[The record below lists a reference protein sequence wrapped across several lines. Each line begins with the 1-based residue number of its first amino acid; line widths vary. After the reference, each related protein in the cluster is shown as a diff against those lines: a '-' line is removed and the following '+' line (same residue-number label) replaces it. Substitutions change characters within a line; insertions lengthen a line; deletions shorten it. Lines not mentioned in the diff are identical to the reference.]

1 MLHQPTNITPSSL
14 ANIGNTTVSEEDA
27 LAVTWQLNGDTP
39 LVAYQIDFY
48 QNNSASQPLFSTGK
62 ITVNPS
68 IVPKDKYGDPVF
80 FTAAPGYSW
89 SHIQVRNGNT
99 YKYKITQYWG
109 TGTND
114 YTEQYSDTV
123 FGVVAKPDL
132 SIVLNYP
139 PEAGNV
145 FPSPHIS
152 ASANVQLG
160 SGDAV
165 RAVRWVVSHGA
176 TIDDTGYI
184 ETPVL
189 GYEYD
194 GITPDAF
201 SSYTIACYIQT
212 QLGMTA
218 RTEKAFDC
226 FYETTAS
233 PDFTAK
239 CNCDGSIT
247 LKYALDGIKSVPGR
261 AIPTSG
267 ATFNNGNLVL
277 AEGAKAQWS
286 TSNGSAFD
294 VSAPYYIGYKG
305 LWNGSTAVEIFR
317 LSSLAGN
324 SFSVTAGNGRITL
337 YLNGAQLV
345 YLIPGSLKAGEA
357 FCAQISPTKFS
368 FVGQD
373 DATMSIALPEF
384 DTVTVGAADNTSA
397 LTATYMYI
405 TKTIPTSAAMDSE
418 ITPVFDKNT
427 VMLAQFGNG
436 TLEAGNADDYKI
448 RYYRDNTALA
458 TVNAA
463 NPALTDYGAIP
474 GEKYYYMAF
483 KLASGEYS
491 GGGITPANG
500 AIGVNSEAYQLIEA
514 AESEAEYD
522 RYNVLSVWSFRSNA
536 EDMSIGNGNEPTL
549 LANFTK
555 YPLRQGSSQ
564 SPKSGTL
571 SALLSNPTGGVY
583 KDTYAQLQAL
593 YALSQTDNALFL
605 KHPKGFV
612 YRVHISS
619 PITGTVSL
627 ASTPMP
633 TAVSVPWVEIGDTD
647 GVSLVK
653 EG

>member
-14 ANIGNTTVSEEDA
+14 ANIGNTAVSAYDA
-27 LAVTWQLNGDTP
+27 LTVTWQLNGDTP
-39 LVAYQIDFY
+39 LVAYKIDFY
-48 QNNSASQPLFSTGK
+48 LNNSTSQSLFSTGK
-62 ITVNPS
+62 VTVSPS
-68 IVPKDKYGDPVF
+68 VAPKDKYGDPVF
-80 FTAAPGYSW
+80 FAVTPGYPW
-89 SHIQVRNGNT
+89 SHIGVSNGNT

-109 TGTND
+109 SGTND

-123 FGVVAKPDL
+123 FSAVAEPDL

-152 ASANVQLG
+152 MTANVQLG

-176 TIDDTGYI
+176 IIDDTGYI

-189 GYEYD
+189 DYEYD
-194 GITPDAF
+194 GITPDSH
-201 SSYTIACYIQT
+201 SSYTVACYIQT

-218 RTEKAFDC
+218 QAERTFDC

-239 CNCDGSIT
+239 CNCDGSVT
-247 LKYALDGIKSVPGR
+247 LNCPIDGIKSIPGT
-261 AIPTSG
+261 ATPASG
-267 ATFNNGNLVL
+267 ATFSGGNLVL
-277 AEGAKAQWS
+277 AAGARAQW
-286 TSNGSAFD
+286 TTYGI
-294 VSAPYYIGYKG
+294 SAPYYIGYKG
-305 LWNGSTAVEIFR
+305 IWGSTAVEIFR
-317 LSSLAGN
+317 LSNLAGN
-324 SFSVTAGNGRITL
+324 TLSVTAGGGQVTL
-337 YLNGAQLV
+337 YLNGAQLD
-345 YLIPGSLKAGEA
+345 YLIPGPLKVGEA
-357 FCAQISPTKFS
+357 FCVQISPTKFS

-373 DATMSIALPEF
+373 DTTRSISLPDIDF
-384 DTVTVGAADNTSA
+384 VTVGAASNTSA
-397 LTATYMYI
+397 LTAIYMYI
-405 TKTIPTSAAMDSE
+405 TKTIPTNAAMDNE
-418 ITPVFDKNT
+418 ITPVFDSNT
-427 VMLAQFGNG
+427 VMLTQFDNG
-436 TLEAGNADDYKI
+436 TLEAGNADKYKV
-448 RYYRDNTALA
+448 RFYRDDKALA
-458 TVNAA
+458 TVSAS
-463 NPALTDYGAIP
+463 NPTLTDYGAIP

-483 KLASGEYS
+483 KIVTGEFSGNGIVPASG
-491 GGGITPANG
+491 AV
-500 AIGVNSEAYQLIEA
+500 GVNPEAYQLIEA
-514 AESEAEYD
+514 AEDETEYD
-522 RYNVLSVWSFRSNA
+522 RYNVVSVWSFRSNA

-564 SPKSGTL
+564 APRSGTL
-571 SALLSNPTGGVY
+571 SALLSNPAGGVY

-605 KHPKGFV
+605 KHPKGFM

-619 PITGTVSL
+619 PITGTVNL
-627 ASTPMP
+627 ASNTMP
-633 TAVSVPWVEIGDTD
+633 TTVSVPWIEIGDTE

>member
-14 ANIGNTTVSEEDA
+14 ANIGNTAVSAYDA
-27 LAVTWQLNGDTP
+27 LTVTWQLNGDTP
-39 LVAYQIDFY
+39 LVAYKIDFY
-48 QNNSASQPLFSTGK
+48 LNNSTSQSLFSTGK
-62 ITVNPS
+62 VTVSPS
-68 IVPKDKYGDPVF
+68 VAPKDKYGDPVF
-80 FTAAPGYSW
+80 FAVTPGYPW
-89 SHIQVRNGNT
+89 SHIGVSNGNT

-109 TGTND
+109 SGTND

-123 FGVVAKPDL
+123 FSAVAEPDL

-152 ASANVQLG
+152 MTANVQLG

-176 TIDDTGYI
+176 IIDDTGYI

-189 GYEYD
+189 DYEYD
-194 GITPDAF
+194 GITPDSH
-201 SSYTIACYIQT
+201 SSYTVACYIQT

-218 RTEKAFDC
+218 QAERSFDC

-239 CNCDGSIT
+239 CNCDGSV
-247 LKYALDGIKSVPGR
+247 ALNCPIDGIKSIPGT
-261 AIPTSG
+261 ATPASG
-267 ATFNNGNLVL
+267 ATFSGGNLVL
-277 AEGAKAQWS
+277 AAGAKVRW
-286 TSNGSAFD
+286 TTYGI
-294 VSAPYYIGYKG
+294 SAPYYIGYKG
-305 LWNGSTAVEIFR
+305 IWGSTAVEIFR
-317 LSSLAGN
+317 LSNLAGN
-324 SFSVTAGNGRITL
+324 TLSVTAGGGRVTL
-337 YLNGAQLV
+337 YLNGSQLT

-357 FCAQISPTKFS
+357 FCVQISPTKFS

-373 DATMSIALPEF
+373 DTTRSISLPNF
-384 DTVTVGAADNTSA
+384 DFVTVGAASNTSA
-397 LTATYMYI
+397 LTAIYMYI
-405 TKTIPTSAAMDSE
+405 TKTIPTDAAMNNE
-418 ITPVFDKNT
+418 ITPVFDSNT
-427 VMLAQFGNG
+427 VMLTQFDNG
-436 TLEAGNADDYKI
+436 TLEAGNADKYKV
-448 RYYRDNTALA
+448 RFYRDDKALA
-458 TVNAA
+458 TVSAS
-463 NPALTDYGAIP
+463 NPTLTDYGAIP

-483 KLASGEYS
+483 KIVTGEFSGNGIVPASG
-491 GGGITPANG
+491 AV
-500 AIGVNSEAYQLIEA
+500 GVNPEAYQLIEA
-514 AESEAEYD
+514 AEDETEYD
-522 RYNVLSVWSFRSNA
+522 RYNVVSVWSFRSNA

-564 SPKSGTL
+564 APRSGTL
-571 SALLSNPTGGVY
+571 SALLSNPIGGVY

-619 PITGTVSL
+619 PITGTVNL
-627 ASTPMP
+627 ASNTMP
-633 TAVSVPWVEIGDTD
+633 TTVSVPWIEIGDTE
-647 GVSLVK
+647 GISLVK

>member
-14 ANIGNTTVSEEDA
+14 ANIGNTAVSAYDA
-27 LAVTWQLNGDTP
+27 LTVTWQLNGDTP
-39 LVAYQIDFY
+39 LVAYKIDFY
-48 QNNSASQPLFSTGK
+48 LNNSTSQSLFSTGK
-62 ITVNPS
+62 VTVSPS
-68 IVPKDKYGDPVF
+68 VAPKDKYGDPVF
-80 FTAAPGYSW
+80 FAVTPGYPW
-89 SHIQVRNGNT
+89 SHIGVSNGNT

-109 TGTND
+109 SGTND

-123 FGVVAKPDL
+123 FSAVAEPDL

-152 ASANVQLG
+152 MTANVQLG

-176 TIDDTGYI
+176 IIDDTGYI

-189 GYEYD
+189 DYEYD
-194 GITPDAF
+194 GITPDSH
-201 SSYTIACYIQT
+201 SSYTVACYIQT

-218 RTEKAFDC
+218 QAERTFDC

-239 CNCDGSIT
+239 CNCDGSVT
-247 LKYALDGIKSVPGR
+247 LNCPIDGIKSIPGT
-261 AIPTSG
+261 ATPASG
-267 ATFNNGNLVL
+267 ATFSGGNLVL
-277 AEGAKAQWS
+277 AAGARAQW
-286 TSNGSAFD
+286 TTYGI
-294 VSAPYYIGYKG
+294 SAPYYIGYKG
-305 LWNGSTAVEIFR
+305 IWGSTAVEIFR
-317 LSSLAGN
+317 LSNLAGN
-324 SFSVTAGNGRITL
+324 TLSVTAGGGQVTL
-337 YLNGAQLV
+337 YLNGSQLT
-345 YLIPGSLKAGEA
+345 YLITGPLKVGEA
-357 FCAQISPTKFS
+357 FCVQISPTKFS

-373 DATMSIALPEF
+373 DTTRSISLPDF
-384 DTVTVGAADNTSA
+384 DFVTVGAASNTSA
-397 LTATYMYI
+397 LTAIYMYI
-405 TKTIPTSAAMDSE
+405 TKTIPTNAAMDNE
-418 ITPVFDKNT
+418 ITPVFDSNT
-427 VMLAQFGNG
+427 VMLTQFDNG
-436 TLEAGNADDYKI
+436 TLEAGNADKYKV
-448 RYYRDNTALA
+448 RFYRDDKALA
-458 TVNAA
+458 TVSAS
-463 NPALTDYGAIP
+463 NPTLTDYGAIP

-483 KLASGEYS
+483 KIVTGEFSGNGIVPASG
-491 GGGITPANG
+491 AV
-500 AIGVNSEAYQLIEA
+500 GVNPEAYQLIEA
-514 AESEAEYD
+514 AEDETEYD
-522 RYNVLSVWSFRSNA
+522 RYNVVSVWSFRSNA

-564 SPKSGTL
+564 APRSGTL
-571 SALLSNPTGGVY
+571 SALLSNPAGGVY

-605 KHPKGFV
+605 KHPKGFM

-619 PITGTVSL
+619 PITGTVNL
-627 ASTPMP
+627 ASNTMP
-633 TAVSVPWVEIGDTD
+633 TTVSVPWIEIGDTE

>member
-14 ANIGNTTVSEEDA
+14 ANIGNTAVSAYDA
-27 LAVTWQLNGDTP
+27 LTVTWQLNGDTP
-39 LVAYQIDFY
+39 LVAYKIDFY
-48 QNNSASQPLFSTGK
+48 LNNSTSQSLFSTGK
-62 ITVNPS
+62 VTVSPS
-68 IVPKDKYGDPVF
+68 VAPKDKYGDPVF
-80 FTAAPGYSW
+80 FAVTPGYPW
-89 SHIQVRNGNT
+89 SHIGVSNGNT

-109 TGTND
+109 SGTND

-123 FGVVAKPDL
+123 FSAVAEPDL

-152 ASANVQLG
+152 MTANVQLG

-176 TIDDTGYI
+176 IIDDTGYI

-189 GYEYD
+189 DYEYD
-194 GITPDAF
+194 GITPDSH
-201 SSYTIACYIQT
+201 SSYTVACYIQT

-218 RTEKAFDC
+218 QAERTFDC

-239 CNCDGSIT
+239 CNCDGSVT
-247 LKYALDGIKSVPGR
+247 LNCPIDGIKSIPGT
-261 AIPTSG
+261 ATPASG
-267 ATFNNGNLVL
+267 ATFSGGNLVL
-277 AEGAKAQWS
+277 AAGAKVRW
-286 TSNGSAFD
+286 TTYGI
-294 VSAPYYIGYKG
+294 SAPYYIGYKG
-305 LWNGSTAVEIFR
+305 IWGSTAVEIFR
-317 LSSLAGN
+317 LSNLAGN
-324 SFSVTAGNGRITL
+324 TLSVTAGGGRVTL

-345 YLIPGSLKAGEA
+345 YLIPGPLKVGEA
-357 FCAQISPTKFS
+357 FCVQISPTKFS

-373 DATMSIALPEF
+373 DTTRSISLPDF
-384 DTVTVGAADNTSA
+384 DFVTVGAASNTSA
-397 LTATYMYI
+397 LTAIYMYI
-405 TKTIPTSAAMDSE
+405 TKTIPTNAAMDNE
-418 ITPVFDKNT
+418 ITPVFDSNT
-427 VMLAQFGNG
+427 VMLTQFDNG
-436 TLEAGNADDYKI
+436 TLEAGNADKYKV
-448 RYYRDNTALA
+448 RFYRDDKALA
-458 TVNAA
+458 TVSASK
-463 NPALTDYGAIP
+463 PTLTDYGAIP

-483 KLASGEYS
+483 KIVTGELSGNGIVPASGAV
-491 GGGITPANG
+491 GANP
-500 AIGVNSEAYQLIEA
+500 EAYQLIEA
-514 AESEAEYD
+514 AEDETEYD
-522 RYNVLSVWSFRSNA
+522 RYNVVSVWSFRSNA

-564 SPKSGTL
+564 APRSGTL
-571 SALLSNPTGGVY
+571 SALLSNPIGGVY

-605 KHPKGFV
+605 KHPKGFM

-619 PITGTVSL
+619 PITGTVNL
-627 ASTPMP
+627 ASNTMP
-633 TAVSVPWVEIGDTD
+633 TTVSVPWIEIGDTE

>member
-14 ANIGNTTVSEEDA
+14 ANIGNTAVSAYDA
-27 LAVTWQLNGDTP
+27 LTVTWQLNGDTP
-39 LVAYQIDFY
+39 LVAYKIDFY
-48 QNNSASQPLFSTGK
+48 LNNSTSQSLFSTGK
-62 ITVNPS
+62 VTVSPS
-68 IVPKDKYGDPVF
+68 VAPKDKYGDPVF
-80 FTAAPGYSW
+80 FAVTPGYPW
-89 SHIQVRNGNT
+89 SHIGVSNGNT

-109 TGTND
+109 SGTND

-123 FGVVAKPDL
+123 FSAVAEPDL

-152 ASANVQLG
+152 MTANVQLG

-176 TIDDTGYI
+176 IIDDTGYI

-189 GYEYD
+189 DYEYD
-194 GITPDAF
+194 GITPDSH
-201 SSYTIACYIQT
+201 SSYTVACYIQT

-218 RTEKAFDC
+218 QAERTFDC

-239 CNCDGSIT
+239 CNCDGSVT
-247 LKYALDGIKSVPGR
+247 LNCPIDGIKSIPGT
-261 AIPTSG
+261 ATPASG
-267 ATFNNGNLVL
+267 ATFSGGNLVL
-277 AEGAKAQWS
+277 AAGARAQW
-286 TSNGSAFD
+286 TTYGIT
-294 VSAPYYIGYKG
+294 APYYIGYKG
-305 LWNGSTAVEIFR
+305 IWGSTAVEIFR
-317 LSSLAGN
+317 LSNLAGN
-324 SFSVTAGNGRITL
+324 TLSVTAGGGQVTL
-337 YLNGAQLV
+337 YLNGSQLT
-345 YLIPGSLKAGEA
+345 YLITGPLKVGEA
-357 FCAQISPTKFS
+357 FCVQISPTKFS

-373 DATMSIALPEF
+373 DTTRSISLPDF
-384 DTVTVGAADNTSA
+384 DFVTVGAASNTSA
-397 LTATYMYI
+397 LTAIYMYI
-405 TKTIPTSAAMDSE
+405 TKTIPTNAAMDNE
-418 ITPVFDKNT
+418 ITPVFDSNT
-427 VMLAQFGNG
+427 VMLTQFDNG
-436 TLEAGNADDYKI
+436 TLEAGNADKYKV
-448 RYYRDNTALA
+448 RFYRDDKALA
-458 TVNAA
+458 TVSAS
-463 NPALTDYGAIP
+463 NPTLTDYGAIP

-483 KLASGEYS
+483 KIVTGEFSGNGIVPASG
-491 GGGITPANG
+491 AV
-500 AIGVNSEAYQLIEA
+500 GVNPEAYQLIEA
-514 AESEAEYD
+514 AEDETEYD
-522 RYNVLSVWSFRSNA
+522 RYNVVSVWSFRSNA

-564 SPKSGTL
+564 APRSGTL
-571 SALLSNPTGGVY
+571 SALLSNPIGGVY

-605 KHPKGFV
+605 KHPKGFM

-619 PITGTVSL
+619 PITGTVNL
-627 ASTPMP
+627 ASNPMP
-633 TAVSVPWVEIGDTD
+633 TTVSVPWIEIGDTE

>member
-14 ANIGNTTVSEEDA
+14 ANIGNTAVSAYDA
-27 LAVTWQLNGDTP
+27 LTVTWQLNGDTP
-39 LVAYQIDFY
+39 LVAYKIDFY
-48 QNNSASQPLFSTGK
+48 LNNSTSQSLFSTGK
-62 ITVNPS
+62 VTVSPS
-68 IVPKDKYGDPVF
+68 VAPKDKYGDPVF
-80 FTAAPGYSW
+80 FAVTPGYPW
-89 SHIQVRNGNT
+89 SHIGVSNGNT

-109 TGTND
+109 SGTND

-123 FGVVAKPDL
+123 FSAVAEPDL

-152 ASANVQLG
+152 MTANVQLG

-176 TIDDTGYI
+176 IIDDTGYI

-189 GYEYD
+189 DYEYD
-194 GITPDAF
+194 GITPDSH
-201 SSYTIACYIQT
+201 SSYTVACYIQT

-218 RTEKAFDC
+218 QAERTFDC

-239 CNCDGSIT
+239 CNCDGSVT
-247 LKYALDGIKSVPGR
+247 LNCPIDGIKSIPGT
-261 AIPTSG
+261 ATPASG
-267 ATFNNGNLVL
+267 ATFSGGNLVL
-277 AEGAKAQWS
+277 AAGARAQW
-286 TSNGSAFD
+286 TTYGI
-294 VSAPYYIGYKG
+294 SAPYYIGYKG
-305 LWNGSTAVEIFR
+305 IWGSTAVEIFR
-317 LSSLAGN
+317 LSNLAGN
-324 SFSVTAGNGRITL
+324 TLSVTAGGGRVTL
-337 YLNGAQLV
+337 YLNGSQLT

-357 FCAQISPTKFS
+357 FCVQISPTKFS

-373 DATMSIALPEF
+373 DATMSISLPDF
-384 DTVTVGAADNTSA
+384 DFVTVGAASNTSA
-397 LTATYMYI
+397 LTAIYMYI
-405 TKTIPTSAAMDSE
+405 TKTIPTNAAMNNE
-418 ITPVFDKNT
+418 ITPVFDSNT
-427 VMLAQFGNG
+427 VMLTQFDNG
-436 TLEAGNADDYKI
+436 TLEAGNADKYKV
-448 RYYRDNTALA
+448 RFYRDDKALA
-458 TVNAA
+458 TVSAS
-463 NPALTDYGAIP
+463 NPTLTDYGAIP

-483 KLASGEYS
+483 KLVTGEFSGNGIVPASGAV
-491 GGGITPANG
+491 GANP
-500 AIGVNSEAYQLIEA
+500 EAYQLIEA
-514 AESEAEYD
+514 AEDETEYD
-522 RYNVLSVWSFRSNA
+522 RYNVVSVWSFRSNA

-564 SPKSGTL
+564 APRSGTL
-571 SALLSNPTGGVY
+571 SALLSNPIGGVY

-605 KHPKGFV
+605 KHPKGFM

-619 PITGTVSL
+619 PITGTVNL
-627 ASTPMP
+627 ASNPMP
-633 TAVSVPWVEIGDTD
+633 TTVSVPWIEIGDTE
-647 GVSLVK
+647 GISLVK

>member
-14 ANIGNTTVSEEDA
+14 ANIGNTAVSANDA
-27 LAVTWQLNGDTP
+27 LTVTWQLNGDTP
-39 LVAYQIDFY
+39 LVAYKIDFY
-48 QNNSASQPLFSTGK
+48 LNNSTSQSLFSTGK
-62 ITVNPS
+62 VTVSPS
-68 IVPKDKYGDPVF
+68 VAPKDKYGDPVF
-80 FTAAPGYSW
+80 FAVTPGYPW
-89 SHIQVRNGNT
+89 SHIGVSNGNT

-109 TGTND
+109 IGTND

-123 FGVVAKPDL
+123 FSAVAEPDL

-152 ASANVQLG
+152 MTANVQLG

-176 TIDDTGYI
+176 IIDDTGYI

-189 GYEYD
+189 DYEYD
-194 GITPDAF
+194 GITPDSH
-201 SSYTIACYIQT
+201 SSYTVACYIQT

-218 RTEKAFDC
+218 QAERTFDC

-239 CNCDGSIT
+239 CNCDGSVT
-247 LKYALDGIKSVPGR
+247 LNCPIDGIKSIPGT
-261 AIPTSG
+261 ATPASG
-267 ATFNNGNLVL
+267 ATFSGGNLVL
-277 AEGAKAQWS
+277 AAGARAQW
-286 TSNGSAFD
+286 TTYGI
-294 VSAPYYIGYKG
+294 SAPYYIGYKG
-305 LWNGSTAVEIFR
+305 IWGSTAVEIFR
-317 LSSLAGN
+317 LSNLAGN
-324 SFSVTAGNGRITL
+324 TLSVTAGGGRVTL
-337 YLNGAQLV
+337 YLNGSQLT
-345 YLIPGSLKAGEA
+345 YLITGPLKVGEA
-357 FCAQISPTKFS
+357 FCVQISPTKFS

-373 DATMSIALPEF
+373 DATMSISLPDF
-384 DTVTVGAADNTSA
+384 DFVTVGAASNTSA
-397 LTATYMYI
+397 LTAIYMYI
-405 TKTIPTSAAMDSE
+405 TKTIPTDAAMDNE
-418 ITPVFDKNT
+418 ITPVFDSNT
-427 VMLAQFGNG
+427 VMLTQFDNG
-436 TLEAGNADDYKI
+436 TLEAGNADKYKV
-448 RYYRDNTALA
+448 RFYRDDKALA
-458 TVNAA
+458 TVSAS
-463 NPALTDYGAIP
+463 NPTLTDYGAIP

-483 KLASGEYS
+483 KIVTGEFSGNGIVPASG
-491 GGGITPANG
+491 AV
-500 AIGVNSEAYQLIEA
+500 GVNPEAYQLIEA
-514 AESEAEYD
+514 AENETEYD
-522 RYNVLSVWSFRSNA
+522 RYNVVSVWSFRSNA

-564 SPKSGTL
+564 APRSGTL
-571 SALLSNPTGGVY
+571 SALLSNPIGGVY

-605 KHPKGFV
+605 KHPKGFM

-619 PITGTVSL
+619 PITGTVNL
-627 ASTPMP
+627 ASNPMP
-633 TAVSVPWVEIGDTD
+633 TTVSVPWIEIGDTE

>member
-14 ANIGNTTVSEEDA
+14 ANIGNTAVSAYDA
-27 LAVTWQLNGDTP
+27 LTVTWQLNGDTP
-39 LVAYQIDFY
+39 LVAYKIDFY
-48 QNNSASQPLFSTGK
+48 LNNSTSQSLFSTGK
-62 ITVNPS
+62 VTVSPS
-68 IVPKDKYGDPVF
+68 VAPKDKYGDPAF
-80 FTAAPGYSW
+80 FAVTPGYPW
-89 SHIQVRNGNT
+89 SHIGVSNGNT

-109 TGTND
+109 SGTND

-123 FGVVAKPDL
+123 FSAVAEPDL

-152 ASANVQLG
+152 MTANVQLG

-176 TIDDTGYI
+176 IIDDTGYI

-189 GYEYD
+189 DYEYD
-194 GITPDAF
+194 GITPDSH
-201 SSYTIACYIQT
+201 SSYTVACYIQT

-218 RTEKAFDC
+218 QAERTFDC

-239 CNCDGSIT
+239 CNCDGSVT
-247 LKYALDGIKSVPGR
+247 LNCPIDGIKSIPGT
-261 AIPTSG
+261 ATPASG
-267 ATFNNGNLVL
+267 ATFSGGNLVL
-277 AEGAKAQWS
+277 AAGARAQW
-286 TSNGSAFD
+286 TTYGI
-294 VSAPYYIGYKG
+294 SAPYYIGYKG
-305 LWNGSTAVEIFR
+305 IWGSTAVEIFR
-317 LSSLAGN
+317 LSNLAGN
-324 SFSVTAGNGRITL
+324 TLSVTAGGGQVTL
-337 YLNGAQLV
+337 YLNGSQLT
-345 YLIPGSLKAGEA
+345 YLIPGPLKVGEA
-357 FCAQISPTKFS
+357 FCVQISPTKFS

-373 DATMSIALPEF
+373 DTTRSISLPDF
-384 DTVTVGAADNTSA
+384 DFVTVGAASNTSA
-397 LTATYMYI
+397 LTAIYMYI
-405 TKTIPTSAAMDSE
+405 TKTIPTNAAMDNE
-418 ITPVFDKNT
+418 ITPVFDSNT
-427 VMLAQFGNG
+427 VMLTQFDNG
-436 TLEAGNADDYKI
+436 TLEAGNADKYKV
-448 RYYRDNTALA
+448 RFYRDDKALA
-458 TVNAA
+458 TVSAS
-463 NPALTDYGAIP
+463 NPTLTDYGAIP

-483 KLASGEYS
+483 KIVTGEFSGNGIVPASG
-491 GGGITPANG
+491 AV
-500 AIGVNSEAYQLIEA
+500 GVNPEAYQLIEA
-514 AESEAEYD
+514 AEDETEYD
-522 RYNVLSVWSFRSNA
+522 RYNVVSVWSFRSNA

-564 SPKSGTL
+564 APRSGTL
-571 SALLSNPTGGVY
+571 SALLSNPIGGVY

-619 PITGTVSL
+619 PITGTVNL
-627 ASTPMP
+627 ASNTMP
-633 TAVSVPWVEIGDTD
+633 TTVSVPWIEIGDTE
-647 GVSLVK
+647 GISLVK

>member
-14 ANIGNTTVSEEDA
+14 ANIGNTAVSANDA
-27 LAVTWQLNGDTP
+27 LTVTWQLNGDTP
-39 LVAYQIDFY
+39 LVAYKIDFY
-48 QNNSASQPLFSTGK
+48 LNNSTSQSLFSTGK
-62 ITVNPS
+62 VTVSPS
-68 IVPKDKYGDPVF
+68 VAPKDKYGDPVF
-80 FTAAPGYSW
+80 FTATRDYPW
-89 SHIQVRNGNT
+89 SHIGVSNGNT

-123 FGVVAKPDL
+123 FSAVAEPDL

-152 ASANVQLG
+152 MTANVQLG

-176 TIDDTGYI
+176 IIDDTGYI

-189 GYEYD
+189 DYEYD
-194 GITPDAF
+194 GITPDSH
-201 SSYTIACYIQT
+201 SSYTVACYIQT

-218 RTEKAFDC
+218 QAERTFDC

-239 CNCDGSIT
+239 CNCDGSVT
-247 LKYALDGIKSVPGR
+247 LNCPIDGIKSIPGT
-261 AIPTSG
+261 ATPASG
-267 ATFNNGNLVL
+267 ATFSGGNLVI
-277 AEGAKAQWS
+277 AAGAKVRW
-286 TSNGSAFD
+286 TTYGI
-294 VSAPYYIGYKG
+294 SAPYYIGYKG
-305 LWNGSTAVEIFR
+305 IWGSTAVEIFR
-317 LSSLAGN
+317 LSNLAGN
-324 SFSVTAGNGRITL
+324 TLSVTAGGGRVTL
-337 YLNGAQLV
+337 YLNGAQLT
-345 YLIPGSLKAGEA
+345 YLIPGPLKVGEA
-357 FCAQISPTKFS
+357 FCVQISPTKFS

-373 DATMSIALPEF
+373 DTTRSISLPDF
-384 DTVTVGAADNTSA
+384 DFVTVGAASNTSA
-397 LTATYMYI
+397 LTAIYMYI
-405 TKTIPTSAAMDSE
+405 TKTIPANAAMDNE
-418 ITPVFDKNT
+418 ITPVFDSNT
-427 VMLAQFGNG
+427 VMLTQFDNG
-436 TLEAGNADDYKI
+436 TLEAGNADKYKV
-448 RYYRDNTALA
+448 RFYRDDKALA
-458 TVNAA
+458 TVSAS
-463 NPALTDYGAIP
+463 NPTLTDYGAIP

-483 KLASGEYS
+483 KIVTGEFSGNGIVPASG
-491 GGGITPANG
+491 AV
-500 AIGVNSEAYQLIEA
+500 GVNPEAYQLIEA
-514 AESEAEYD
+514 AEDETEYD
-522 RYNVLSVWSFRSNA
+522 RYNVVSVWSFRSNA

-564 SPKSGTL
+564 APRSGTL
-571 SALLSNPTGGVY
+571 SALLSNPIGGVY

-605 KHPKGFV
+605 KHPKGFM

-619 PITGTVSL
+619 PITGTVNL
-627 ASTPMP
+627 ASNPMP
-633 TAVSVPWVEIGDTD
+633 TTVSVPWIEIGDTE

>member
-14 ANIGNTTVSEEDA
+14 ANIGNTAVSANDA
-27 LAVTWQLNGDTP
+27 LTVTWQLNGDTP
-39 LVAYQIDFY
+39 LVAYKIDFY
-48 QNNSASQPLFSTGK
+48 LNNSTSQSLFSTGK
-62 ITVNPS
+62 VTVSPS
-68 IVPKDKYGDPVF
+68 VAPKDKYGDPVF
-80 FTAAPGYSW
+80 FAVTPGYPW
-89 SHIQVRNGNT
+89 SHIGVSNGNT

-109 TGTND
+109 SGTND

-123 FGVVAKPDL
+123 FSAVAEPDL

-152 ASANVQLG
+152 MTANVQLG

-176 TIDDTGYI
+176 IIDDTGYI

-189 GYEYD
+189 DYEYD
-194 GITPDAF
+194 GITPDSH
-201 SSYTIACYIQT
+201 SSYTVACYIQT

-218 RTEKAFDC
+218 QAERTFDC

-239 CNCDGSIT
+239 CNCDGSVT
-247 LKYALDGIKSVPGR
+247 LNCPIDGIKSIPGI
-261 AIPTSG
+261 ATPASG
-267 ATFNNGNLVL
+267 ATFSGGNLVL
-277 AEGAKAQWS
+277 AAGARAQW
-286 TSNGSAFD
+286 TTFG

-305 LWNGSTAVEIFR
+305 IWGSTVVEIFR
-317 LSSLAGN
+317 LSNLAGN
-324 SFSVTAGNGRITL
+324 TLSVTAGNGQVTL
-337 YLNGAQLV
+337 YLNGSQLT
-345 YLIPGSLKAGEA
+345 YLITGSLKVGEA
-357 FCAQISPTKFS
+357 FCVQISPTKFS

-373 DATMSIALPEF
+373 DTTRSISLPDF
-384 DTVTVGAADNTSA
+384 DFVTVGAASNTSA
-397 LTATYMYI
+397 LTAIYMYI
-405 TKTIPTSAAMDSE
+405 TKTIPTDAAMDNE
-418 ITPVFDKNT
+418 ITPVFDSNT
-427 VMLAQFGNG
+427 VMLTQFDNG
-436 TLEAGNADDYKI
+436 TLEAGNADKYKV
-448 RYYRDNTALA
+448 RFYRDDKALA
-458 TVNAA
+458 TVSAS
-463 NPALTDYGAIP
+463 NPTLTDYGAIP

-483 KLASGEYS
+483 KIVTGEFSGNGIVPASG
-491 GGGITPANG
+491 AV
-500 AIGVNSEAYQLIEA
+500 GVNPEAYQLIEA
-514 AESEAEYD
+514 AEDETEYD
-522 RYNVLSVWSFRSNA
+522 RYNVVSVWSFRSNA

-564 SPKSGTL
+564 APRSGTL
-571 SALLSNPTGGVY
+571 SALLSNPAGGVY

-605 KHPKGFV
+605 KHPKGFM

-619 PITGTVSL
+619 PITGTVNL
-627 ASTPMP
+627 ASNTMP
-633 TAVSVPWVEIGDTD
+633 TTVSVPWIEIGDTE

>member
-14 ANIGNTTVSEEDA
+14 ANIGNTAVSAYDA
-27 LAVTWQLNGDTP
+27 LTVTWQLNGDTP
-39 LVAYQIDFY
+39 LVAYKIDFY
-48 QNNSASQPLFSTGK
+48 LNNSTSQSLFSTGK
-62 ITVNPS
+62 VTVSPS
-68 IVPKDKYGDPVF
+68 VAPKDKYGDPVF
-80 FTAAPGYSW
+80 FAVTPGYPW
-89 SHIQVRNGNT
+89 SHIGVSNGNT

-109 TGTND
+109 SGTND

-123 FGVVAKPDL
+123 FSAVAEPDL

-152 ASANVQLG
+152 MTANVQLG

-176 TIDDTGYI
+176 IIDDTGYI

-189 GYEYD
+189 DYEYD
-194 GITPDAF
+194 GITPDPH
-201 SSYTIACYIQT
+201 SSYTVACYIQT

-218 RTEKAFDC
+218 QAERTFDC

-239 CNCDGSIT
+239 CNCDGSVT
-247 LKYALDGIKSVPGR
+247 LNCPIDGIKSIPGT
-261 AIPTSG
+261 ATPASG
-267 ATFNNGNLVL
+267 ATFSGGNLVL
-277 AEGAKAQWS
+277 AAGARVQW
-286 TSNGSAFD
+286 TTYGI
-294 VSAPYYIGYKG
+294 SAPYYIGYKG
-305 LWNGSTAVEIFR
+305 IWGSTAVEIFR
-317 LSSLAGN
+317 LSNLAGN
-324 SFSVTAGNGRITL
+324 TLSVTAGGGQVTL
-337 YLNGAQLV
+337 YLNGAQLD
-345 YLIPGSLKAGEA
+345 YLITGPLKVGEA
-357 FCAQISPTKFS
+357 FCVQISPTKFS

-373 DATMSIALPEF
+373 DTTRSISLPDF
-384 DTVTVGAADNTSA
+384 DFVTVGAASNTSA
-397 LTATYMYI
+397 LTAIYMYI
-405 TKTIPTSAAMDSE
+405 TKTIPTDAAMNNE
-418 ITPVFDKNT
+418 ITPVFDSNT
-427 VMLAQFGNG
+427 VMLTQFDNG
-436 TLEAGNADDYKI
+436 TLEAGNADKYKV
-448 RYYRDNTALA
+448 RFYRDDKALA
-458 TVNAA
+458 TVSAS
-463 NPALTDYGAIP
+463 NPTLTDYGAIP

-483 KLASGEYS
+483 KIVTGEFSGNGIVPASG
-491 GGGITPANG
+491 AV
-500 AIGVNSEAYQLIEA
+500 GVNPEAYQLIEA
-514 AESEAEYD
+514 AEDETEYD
-522 RYNVLSVWSFRSNA
+522 RYNVVSVWSFRSNA

-564 SPKSGTL
+564 APRSGTL
-571 SALLSNPTGGVY
+571 SALLSNPIGGVY

-605 KHPKGFV
+605 KHPKGFM

-619 PITGTVSL
+619 PITGTVNL
-627 ASTPMP
+627 ASNPMP
-633 TAVSVPWVEIGDTD
+633 TTVSVPWIEIGDTE

>member
-14 ANIGNTTVSEEDA
+14 ANIGNTAVSANDA
-27 LAVTWQLNGDTP
+27 LTVTWQLNGDTP
-39 LVAYQIDFY
+39 LVAYKIDFY
-48 QNNSASQPLFSTGK
+48 LNNSTSQSLFSTGK
-62 ITVNPS
+62 VTVSPS
-68 IVPKDKYGDPVF
+68 VAPKDKYGDPVF
-80 FTAAPGYSW
+80 FAVTPGYPW
-89 SHIQVRNGNT
+89 SHIGVSNGNT

-109 TGTND
+109 SGTND

-123 FGVVAKPDL
+123 FSAVAEPDL

-152 ASANVQLG
+152 MTANVQLG

-176 TIDDTGYI
+176 IIDDTGYI

-189 GYEYD
+189 DYEYD
-194 GITPDAF
+194 GITPDSH
-201 SSYTIACYIQT
+201 SSYTVACYIQT

-218 RTEKAFDC
+218 QAERTFDC

-239 CNCDGSIT
+239 CNCDGSVT
-247 LKYALDGIKSVPGR
+247 LNCPIDGIKSIPGT
-261 AIPTSG
+261 ATPASG
-267 ATFNNGNLVL
+267 ATFSGGNLVL
-277 AEGAKAQWS
+277 AAGARAQW
-286 TSNGSAFD
+286 TTYG

-305 LWNGSTAVEIFR
+305 IWGSTAVEIFR
-317 LSSLAGN
+317 LSNLAGN
-324 SFSVTAGNGRITL
+324 TLSVTAGGGRVTL
-337 YLNGAQLV
+337 YLNGSQLT
-345 YLIPGSLKAGEA
+345 YLIPGPLKVGEA
-357 FCAQISPTKFS
+357 FCVQISPTKFS

-373 DATMSIALPEF
+373 DTTRSISLPDIDF
-384 DTVTVGAADNTSA
+384 VTVGAASNTSA
-397 LTATYMYI
+397 LTAIYMYI
-405 TKTIPTSAAMDSE
+405 TKTIPTNAAMDNE
-418 ITPVFDKNT
+418 ITPVFDSNT
-427 VMLAQFGNG
+427 VMLTQFDNG
-436 TLEAGNADDYKI
+436 TLEAGNADKYKV
-448 RYYRDNTALA
+448 RFYRDDKALA
-458 TVNAA
+458 TVSAS
-463 NPALTDYGAIP
+463 NPTLTDYGAIP
-474 GEKYYYMAF
+474 SEKYYYMAF
-483 KLASGEYS
+483 KIVTGEFSGNGIVPASG
-491 GGGITPANG
+491 AV
-500 AIGVNSEAYQLIEA
+500 GVNPEAYQLIEA
-514 AESEAEYD
+514 AEDETEYD
-522 RYNVLSVWSFRSNA
+522 RYNVVCVWSFRSNA

-564 SPKSGTL
+564 APRSGTL
-571 SALLSNPTGGVY
+571 SALLSNPAGGVY

-605 KHPKGFV
+605 KHPKGFM

-619 PITGTVSL
+619 PITGTVNL
-627 ASTPMP
+627 ASNPMP
-633 TAVSVPWVEIGDTD
+633 TTVSVPWIEIGDTE

>member
-14 ANIGNTTVSEEDA
+14 ANIGNTAVSANDA
-27 LAVTWQLNGDTP
+27 LTVTWQLNGDTP
-39 LVAYQIDFY
+39 LVAYKIDFY
-48 QNNSASQPLFSTGK
+48 LNNSTSQSLFSTGK
-62 ITVNPS
+62 VTVSPS
-68 IVPKDKYGDPVF
+68 VAPKDKYGDPVF
-80 FTAAPGYSW
+80 FAVTPGYPW
-89 SHIQVRNGNT
+89 SHIGVSNGNT

-123 FGVVAKPDL
+123 FSAVAEPDL

-152 ASANVQLG
+152 MTANVQLG

-176 TIDDTGYI
+176 IIDDTGYI

-189 GYEYD
+189 DYEYD
-194 GITPDAF
+194 GITPD
-201 SSYTIACYIQT
+201 SHPSYTVACYIQT

-218 RTEKAFDC
+218 QAERTFDC

-239 CNCDGSIT
+239 CNCDGSVT
-247 LKYALDGIKSVPGR
+247 LNCPIDGIKSIPGT
-261 AIPTSG
+261 ATPASG
-267 ATFNNGNLVL
+267 ATFSGGNLVL
-277 AEGAKAQWS
+277 AAGARAQW
-286 TSNGSAFD
+286 TTYGI
-294 VSAPYYIGYKG
+294 SAPYYIGYKG
-305 LWNGSTAVEIFR
+305 IWGSTAVEIFR
-317 LSSLAGN
+317 LSNLAGN
-324 SFSVTAGNGRITL
+324 TLSVTAGGGRVTL
-337 YLNGAQLV
+337 YLNGSQLT
-345 YLIPGSLKAGEA
+345 YLITGPLKVGEA
-357 FCAQISPTKFS
+357 FCVQISPTKFS

-373 DATMSIALPEF
+373 DATMSISLPDF
-384 DTVTVGAADNTSA
+384 DFVTVGAASNTSA
-397 LTATYMYI
+397 LTAIYMYI
-405 TKTIPTSAAMDSE
+405 TKTIPTDAAMDNE
-418 ITPVFDKNT
+418 ITPVFDSNT
-427 VMLAQFGNG
+427 VMLTQFDNG
-436 TLEAGNADDYKI
+436 TLEAGNADDYKV
-448 RYYRDNTALA
+448 RFYRDDKALA
-458 TVNAA
+458 TVSAS
-463 NPALTDYGAIP
+463 NPTLTDYGAIP

-483 KLASGEYS
+483 KIVTGEFSGNGIVPASG
-491 GGGITPANG
+491 AV
-500 AIGVNSEAYQLIEA
+500 GVNPEAYQLIEA
-514 AESEAEYD
+514 AEDETEYD
-522 RYNVLSVWSFRSNA
+522 RYNVVSVWSFRSNA

-564 SPKSGTL
+564 APRSGTL
-571 SALLSNPTGGVY
+571 SALLSNPIGGVY

-605 KHPKGFV
+605 KHPKGFM

-619 PITGTVSL
+619 PITGTVNL
-627 ASTPMP
+627 ASNPMP
-633 TAVSVPWVEIGDTD
+633 TTVSVPWIEIGDTE

>member
-14 ANIGNTTVSEEDA
+14 ANIGNTAVSAYDA
-27 LAVTWQLNGDTP
+27 LTVTWQLNGDTP
-39 LVAYQIDFY
+39 LVAYKIDFY
-48 QNNSASQPLFSTGK
+48 LNNSTSQSLFSTGK
-62 ITVNPS
+62 VTVSPS
-68 IVPKDKYGDPVF
+68 VAPKDKYGDPAF
-80 FTAAPGYSW
+80 FAVTPGYPW
-89 SHIQVRNGNT
+89 SHIGVSNGNT

-109 TGTND
+109 SGMND

-123 FGVVAKPDL
+123 FSAVAEPDL

-152 ASANVQLG
+152 MTANVQLG

-165 RAVRWVVSHGA
+165 RAVRWVVSHGPI
-176 TIDDTGYI
+176 IDDTGYI

-189 GYEYD
+189 DYEYD
-194 GITPDAF
+194 GITPDSH
-201 SSYTIACYIQT
+201 SSYTVACYIQT

-218 RTEKAFDC
+218 QAERTFDC

-239 CNCDGSIT
+239 CNCDGSVT
-247 LKYALDGIKSVPGR
+247 LNCPIDGIKSIPGT
-261 AIPTSG
+261 ATPASG
-267 ATFNNGNLVL
+267 ATFSGGNLVL
-277 AEGAKAQWS
+277 AAGARAQW
-286 TSNGSAFD
+286 TTFG

-305 LWNGSTAVEIFR
+305 IWGSTAVEIFR
-317 LSSLAGN
+317 LSNLAGN
-324 SFSVTAGNGRITL
+324 TLSVTAGGGRVTL
-337 YLNGAQLV
+337 YLNGSQLT
-345 YLIPGSLKAGEA
+345 YLITGPLKVGEA
-357 FCAQISPTKFS
+357 FCVQISPTKFS

-373 DATMSIALPEF
+373 DATMSISLPDF
-384 DTVTVGAADNTSA
+384 DFVTVGAASNTSA
-397 LTATYMYI
+397 LTAIYMYI
-405 TKTIPTSAAMDSE
+405 TKTIPTNAAMDNE
-418 ITPVFDKNT
+418 ITPVFDSNT
-427 VMLAQFGNG
+427 VMLTQFDNG
-436 TLEAGNADDYKI
+436 TLEAGNADKYKV
-448 RYYRDNTALA
+448 RFYRDDKALA
-458 TVNAA
+458 TVSAS
-463 NPALTDYGAIP
+463 NPTLTDYGAIP

-483 KLASGEYS
+483 KIVTGEFSGNGIVPASG
-491 GGGITPANG
+491 AV
-500 AIGVNSEAYQLIEA
+500 GVNPEAYQLIEA
-514 AESEAEYD
+514 AEDETEYD
-522 RYNVLSVWSFRSNA
+522 RYNVVSVWSFRSNA

-564 SPKSGTL
+564 APRSGTL
-571 SALLSNPTGGVY
+571 SALLSNPIGGVY

-605 KHPKGFV
+605 KHPKGFM

-619 PITGTVSL
+619 PITGTVNL
-627 ASTPMP
+627 ASNPMP
-633 TAVSVPWVEIGDTD
+633 TTVSVPWIEIGDTE

>member
-14 ANIGNTTVSEEDA
+14 ANIGNTAVSAYDA
-27 LAVTWQLNGDTP
+27 LTVTWQLNGDTP
-39 LVAYQIDFY
+39 LVAYKIDFY
-48 QNNSASQPLFSTGK
+48 LNNSTSQSLFSTGK
-62 ITVNPS
+62 VTVSPS
-68 IVPKDKYGDPVF
+68 VAPKDKYGDPVF
-80 FTAAPGYSW
+80 FTATRDYPW
-89 SHIQVRNGNT
+89 SHIGVSNGNT

-109 TGTND
+109 SGTND

-123 FGVVAKPDL
+123 FSAVAEPDL

-152 ASANVQLG
+152 MTANVQLG

-176 TIDDTGYI
+176 IIDDTGYI

-189 GYEYD
+189 DYEYD
-194 GITPDAF
+194 GITPDSH
-201 SSYTIACYIQT
+201 SSYTVACYIQT

-218 RTEKAFDC
+218 QAERTFDC

-239 CNCDGSIT
+239 CNCDGSVT
-247 LKYALDGIKSVPGR
+247 LNCPIDGIKSIPGT
-261 AIPTSG
+261 ATPASG
-267 ATFNNGNLVL
+267 ATFSGGNLVL
-277 AEGAKAQWS
+277 AAGARAQW
-286 TSNGSAFD
+286 TTYGI
-294 VSAPYYIGYKG
+294 SAPYYIGYKG
-305 LWNGSTAVEIFR
+305 IWGSTAVEIFR
-317 LSSLAGN
+317 LSNLAGN
-324 SFSVTAGNGRITL
+324 TLSVTAGGGQVTL
-337 YLNGAQLV
+337 YLNGAQLT

-357 FCAQISPTKFS
+357 FCVQISPTKFS

-373 DATMSIALPEF
+373 DATMSISLPDF
-384 DTVTVGAADNTSA
+384 DFVTVGAASNTSA
-397 LTATYMYI
+397 LTAIYMYI
-405 TKTIPTSAAMDSE
+405 TKTIPTNAAMNNE
-418 ITPVFDKNT
+418 ITPVFDSNT
-427 VMLAQFGNG
+427 VMLTQFDNG
-436 TLEAGNADDYKI
+436 TLEAGNADKYKV
-448 RYYRDNTALA
+448 RFYRDDKALA
-458 TVNAA
+458 TVSAS
-463 NPALTDYGAIP
+463 NPTLTDYGAIP

-483 KLASGEYS
+483 KIVTGEFSGNGIVPASG
-491 GGGITPANG
+491 AV
-500 AIGVNSEAYQLIEA
+500 GVNPEAYQLIEA
-514 AESEAEYD
+514 AEDETEYD
-522 RYNVLSVWSFRSNA
+522 RYNVVSVWSFRSNA

-564 SPKSGTL
+564 APRSGTL
-571 SALLSNPTGGVY
+571 SALLSNSIGGVY

-605 KHPKGFV
+605 KHPKGFM

-619 PITGTVSL
+619 PITGTVNL
-627 ASTPMP
+627 ASNPMP
-633 TAVSVPWVEIGDTD
+633 TAVSVPWIEIGDTE

>member
-14 ANIGNTTVSEEDA
+14 ANIGNTAVSAYDA
-27 LAVTWQLNGDTP
+27 LTVTWQLNGDTP
-39 LVAYQIDFY
+39 LVAYKIDFY
-48 QNNSASQPLFSTGK
+48 LNNSTSQSLFSTGK
-62 ITVNPS
+62 VTVSPS
-68 IVPKDKYGDPVF
+68 VAPKDKYGDPVF
-80 FTAAPGYSW
+80 FAVTPGYPW
-89 SHIQVRNGNT
+89 SHIGVSNGNT

-109 TGTND
+109 SGTND

-123 FGVVAKPDL
+123 FSAVAEPDL

-152 ASANVQLG
+152 MTANVQLG

-176 TIDDTGYI
+176 IIDDTGYI

-189 GYEYD
+189 DYEYD
-194 GITPDAF
+194 GITPDSH
-201 SSYTIACYIQT
+201 SSYTVACYIQT

-218 RTEKAFDC
+218 QAERTFDC

-239 CNCDGSIT
+239 CNCDGSVT
-247 LKYALDGIKSVPGR
+247 LNCPIDGIKSIPGT
-261 AIPTSG
+261 ATPASG
-267 ATFNNGNLVL
+267 ATFSGGNLVL
-277 AEGAKAQWS
+277 AAGARAQW
-286 TSNGSAFD
+286 TTYGI
-294 VSAPYYIGYKG
+294 SAPYYIGYKG
-305 LWNGSTAVEIFR
+305 IWGSTAVEIFR
-317 LSSLAGN
+317 LSNLAGN
-324 SFSVTAGNGRITL
+324 TLSVTAGGGRVTL
-337 YLNGAQLV
+337 YLNGSQLT

-357 FCAQISPTKFS
+357 FCVQISPTKFS

-373 DATMSIALPEF
+373 DTTRSISLPDF
-384 DTVTVGAADNTSA
+384 DFVTVGAASNTSA
-397 LTATYMYI
+397 LTAIYMYI
-405 TKTIPTSAAMDSE
+405 TKTIPTDAAMNNE
-418 ITPVFDKNT
+418 ITPVFDSNT
-427 VMLAQFGNG
+427 VMLTQFDNG
-436 TLEAGNADDYKI
+436 TLEAGNADKYKV
-448 RYYRDNTALA
+448 RFYRDDKALA
-458 TVNAA
+458 TVSAS
-463 NPALTDYGAIP
+463 NPTLTDYGAIP

-483 KLASGEYS
+483 KIVTGEFSGNGIVPASG
-491 GGGITPANG
+491 AV
-500 AIGVNSEAYQLIEA
+500 GVNPEAYQLIEA
-514 AESEAEYD
+514 AEDETEYD
-522 RYNVLSVWSFRSNA
+522 RYNVVSVWSFRSNA

-564 SPKSGTL
+564 APRSGTL
-571 SALLSNPTGGVY
+571 SALLSNPIGGVY

-605 KHPKGFV
+605 KHPKGFM

-619 PITGTVSL
+619 PITGTVNL
-627 ASTPMP
+627 ASNPMP
-633 TAVSVPWVEIGDTD
+633 TTVSVPWIEIGDTE

>member
-14 ANIGNTTVSEEDA
+14 ANIGNTAVSAYDA
-27 LAVTWQLNGDTP
+27 LTVTWQLNGDTP
-39 LVAYQIDFY
+39 LVAYKIDFY
-48 QNNSASQPLFSTGK
+48 LNNSTSQSLFSTGK
-62 ITVNPS
+62 VTVSPS
-68 IVPKDKYGDPVF
+68 VAPKDKYGDPVF
-80 FTAAPGYSW
+80 FTATRDYPW
-89 SHIQVRNGNT
+89 SHIGVSNGNT

-109 TGTND
+109 SGTND

-123 FGVVAKPDL
+123 FSAVAEPDL

-152 ASANVQLG
+152 MTANVQLG

-176 TIDDTGYI
+176 IIDDTGYI

-189 GYEYD
+189 DYEYD
-194 GITPDAF
+194 GITPDPH
-201 SSYTIACYIQT
+201 SSYTVACYIQT

-218 RTEKAFDC
+218 QAERTFDC

-239 CNCDGSIT
+239 CNCDGSVT
-247 LKYALDGIKSVPGR
+247 LNCPIDGIKSIPGT
-261 AIPTSG
+261 ATPASG
-267 ATFNNGNLVL
+267 ATFSGGNLVL
-277 AEGAKAQWS
+277 AAGARVQW
-286 TSNGSAFD
+286 TTYGI
-294 VSAPYYIGYKG
+294 SAPYYIGYKG
-305 LWNGSTAVEIFR
+305 IWGSTAVEIFR
-317 LSSLAGN
+317 LSNLAGN
-324 SFSVTAGNGRITL
+324 TLSVTAGGGQVTL
-337 YLNGAQLV
+337 YLNGAQLD
-345 YLIPGSLKAGEA
+345 YLITGPLKVGEA
-357 FCAQISPTKFS
+357 FCVQISPTKFS

-373 DATMSIALPEF
+373 DTTRSISLPDF
-384 DTVTVGAADNTSA
+384 DFVAVGAASNTSA
-397 LTATYMYI
+397 LTAIYMYI
-405 TKTIPTSAAMDSE
+405 TKTIPTNAAMDNE
-418 ITPVFDKNT
+418 ITPVFDSNT
-427 VMLAQFGNG
+427 VMLTQFDNG
-436 TLEAGNADDYKI
+436 TLEAGNADKYKV
-448 RYYRDNTALA
+448 RFYRDDKALV
-458 TVNAA
+458 TVSAS
-463 NPALTDYGAIP
+463 NPTLTDYGAIP

-483 KLASGEYS
+483 KIVTGEFSGN
-491 GGGITPANG
+491 GIVPATG
-500 AIGVNSEAYQLIEA
+500 AVGVNPEAYQLIEA
-514 AESEAEYD
+514 AEDETEYD
-522 RYNVLSVWSFRSNA
+522 RYNVVSVWSFRSNA

-564 SPKSGTL
+564 APRSGTL
-571 SALLSNPTGGVY
+571 SALLSNPIGGVY

-605 KHPKGFV
+605 KHPKGFM

-619 PITGTVSL
+619 PITGTVNL
-627 ASTPMP
+627 ASNPMP
-633 TAVSVPWVEIGDTD
+633 TTVSVPWIEIGDTE

>member
-14 ANIGNTTVSEEDA
+14 ANIGNTAVSAYDA
-27 LAVTWQLNGDTP
+27 LTVTWQLNGDTP
-39 LVAYQIDFY
+39 LVAYKIDFY
-48 QNNSASQPLFSTGK
+48 LNNSTSQSLFSTGK
-62 ITVNPS
+62 VTVSPS
-68 IVPKDKYGDPVF
+68 VAPKDKYGDPVF
-80 FTAAPGYSW
+80 FAVTPGYPW
-89 SHIQVRNGNT
+89 SHIGVSNGNT

-109 TGTND
+109 SGTND

-123 FGVVAKPDL
+123 FSAVAEPDL

-152 ASANVQLG
+152 MTANVQLG

-176 TIDDTGYI
+176 IIDDTGYI

-189 GYEYD
+189 DYEYD
-194 GITPDAF
+194 GITPDSH
-201 SSYTIACYIQT
+201 SSYTVACYIQT

-218 RTEKAFDC
+218 QAERTFDC
-226 FYETTAS
+226 FYETTVS

-239 CNCDGSIT
+239 CNCDGSVT
-247 LKYALDGIKSVPGR
+247 LNCPIDGIKSIPGT
-261 AIPTSG
+261 ATPASG
-267 ATFNNGNLVL
+267 ATFSGGNLVL
-277 AEGAKAQWS
+277 AAGARAQW
-286 TSNGSAFD
+286 TTYGI
-294 VSAPYYIGYKG
+294 SAPYYIGYKG
-305 LWNGSTAVEIFR
+305 IWGSTAVEIFR
-317 LSSLAGN
+317 LSNLAGN
-324 SFSVTAGNGRITL
+324 TLSVTAGGGRVTL
-337 YLNGAQLV
+337 YLNGSQLT

-357 FCAQISPTKFS
+357 FCVQISPTKFS

-373 DATMSIALPEF
+373 DATMSISLPDF
-384 DTVTVGAADNTSA
+384 DFVTVGAASNTSA
-397 LTATYMYI
+397 LTAIYMYI
-405 TKTIPTSAAMDSE
+405 TKTIPTNAAMNNE
-418 ITPVFDKNT
+418 ITPVFDSNT
-427 VMLAQFGNG
+427 VMLTQFDNG
-436 TLEAGNADDYKI
+436 TLEAGNADKYKV
-448 RYYRDNTALA
+448 RFYRDDKALA
-458 TVNAA
+458 TVSAS
-463 NPALTDYGAIP
+463 NPTLTDYGAIP

-483 KLASGEYS
+483 KIVTGEFSGNGIVPASG
-491 GGGITPANG
+491 AV
-500 AIGVNSEAYQLIEA
+500 GVNPEAYQLIEA
-514 AESEAEYD
+514 AEDETEYD
-522 RYNVLSVWSFRSNA
+522 RYNVVSVWSFRSNA

-564 SPKSGTL
+564 APRSGTL
-571 SALLSNPTGGVY
+571 SALLSNPIGGVY

-605 KHPKGFV
+605 KHPKGFM

-619 PITGTVSL
+619 PITGTVNL
-627 ASTPMP
+627 ASNPMP
-633 TAVSVPWVEIGDTD
+633 TTVSVPWIEIGDTE

>member
-14 ANIGNTTVSEEDA
+14 ANIGNTAVSANDA
-27 LAVTWQLNGDTP
+27 LTVTWQLNGDTP
-39 LVAYQIDFY
+39 LVAYKIDFY
-48 QNNSASQPLFSTGK
+48 LNNSTSQSLFSTGK
-62 ITVNPS
+62 VTVSPS
-68 IVPKDKYGDPVF
+68 VAPKDKYGDPVF
-80 FTAAPGYSW
+80 FAVTPGYPW
-89 SHIQVRNGNT
+89 SHIGVSNGNT

-109 TGTND
+109 IGTND

-123 FGVVAKPDL
+123 FSAVAEPDL

-152 ASANVQLG
+152 MTANVQLG

-176 TIDDTGYI
+176 IIDDTGYI

-189 GYEYD
+189 DYEYD
-194 GITPDAF
+194 GITPDSH
-201 SSYTIACYIQT
+201 SSYTVACYIQT

-218 RTEKAFDC
+218 QAERTFDC

-239 CNCDGSIT
+239 CNCDGSVT
-247 LKYALDGIKSVPGR
+247 LNCPIDGIKSIPGT
-261 AIPTSG
+261 ATPASG
-267 ATFNNGNLVL
+267 ATFSGGNLVL
-277 AEGAKAQWS
+277 AAGARAQW
-286 TSNGSAFD
+286 TTFG

-305 LWNGSTAVEIFR
+305 IWGSTAVEIFR
-317 LSSLAGN
+317 LSNLAGN
-324 SFSVTAGNGRITL
+324 TLSVTAGGGRVTL
-337 YLNGAQLV
+337 YLNGSQLT
-345 YLIPGSLKAGEA
+345 YLITGPLKVGEA
-357 FCAQISPTKFS
+357 FCVQISPTKFS

-373 DATMSIALPEF
+373 DATMSISIPDF
-384 DTVTVGAADNTSA
+384 DFVTVGAASNTSA
-397 LTATYMYI
+397 LTAIYMYI
-405 TKTIPTSAAMDSE
+405 TKTIPTDAAMDNE
-418 ITPVFDKNT
+418 ITPVFDSNT
-427 VMLAQFGNG
+427 VMLTQFDNG
-436 TLEAGNADDYKI
+436 TLEAGNADKYKV
-448 RYYRDNTALA
+448 RFYRDDKALA
-458 TVNAA
+458 TVSAS
-463 NPALTDYGAIP
+463 NPTLTDYGAIP

-483 KLASGEYS
+483 KIVTGEFSGNGIVPASG
-491 GGGITPANG
+491 AV
-500 AIGVNSEAYQLIEA
+500 GVNPEAYQLIEA
-514 AESEAEYD
+514 AEDETEYD
-522 RYNVLSVWSFRSNA
+522 RYNVVSVWSFRSNA

-564 SPKSGTL
+564 APRSGTL
-571 SALLSNPTGGVY
+571 SALLSNPTGSVY

-605 KHPKGFV
+605 KHPKGFM

-619 PITGTVSL
+619 PITGTVNL
-627 ASTPMP
+627 ASNPMP
-633 TAVSVPWVEIGDTD
+633 TTVSVPWIEIGDTE

>member
-14 ANIGNTTVSEEDA
+14 ANIGNTAVSANDA
-27 LAVTWQLNGDTP
+27 LTVTWQLNGDTP
-39 LVAYQIDFY
+39 LVAYKIDFY
-48 QNNSASQPLFSTGK
+48 LNNSTSQSLFSTGK
-62 ITVNPS
+62 VTVSPS
-68 IVPKDKYGDPVF
+68 VAPKDKYGDPVF
-80 FTAAPGYSW
+80 FAVTPGYPW
-89 SHIQVRNGNT
+89 SHIGVSNGNT

-109 TGTND
+109 SGTND

-123 FGVVAKPDL
+123 FSAVAEPDL

-152 ASANVQLG
+152 MTANVQLG

-176 TIDDTGYI
+176 IIDDTGYI

-189 GYEYD
+189 DYEYD
-194 GITPDAF
+194 GITPDSH
-201 SSYTIACYIQT
+201 SSYTVACYIQT

-218 RTEKAFDC
+218 QAERTFDC

-239 CNCDGSIT
+239 CNCDGSVT
-247 LKYALDGIKSVPGR
+247 LNCPIDGIKSIPGT
-261 AIPTSG
+261 ATPASG
-267 ATFNNGNLVL
+267 ATFSGGNLVL
-277 AEGAKAQWS
+277 AAGARAQW
-286 TSNGSAFD
+286 TTYG

-305 LWNGSTAVEIFR
+305 IWGSTAVEIFR
-317 LSSLAGN
+317 LSNLAGN
-324 SFSVTAGNGRITL
+324 TLSVTAGGGRVTL
-337 YLNGAQLV
+337 YLNGSQLT
-345 YLIPGSLKAGEA
+345 YLITGPLKVGEA
-357 FCAQISPTKFS
+357 FCVQISPTKFS

-373 DATMSIALPEF
+373 DATMSISLPDF
-384 DTVTVGAADNTSA
+384 DFVTVGAASNTSA
-397 LTATYMYI
+397 LTAIYMYI
-405 TKTIPTSAAMDSE
+405 TKTIPTDAAMDNE
-418 ITPVFDKNT
+418 ITPVFDSNT
-427 VMLAQFGNG
+427 VMLTQFDNG
-436 TLEAGNADDYKI
+436 TLEAGNADDYKA
-448 RYYRDNTALA
+448 RFYRDDKALA
-458 TVNAA
+458 TVSAS
-463 NPALTDYGAIP
+463 NPTLTDYGAIP

-483 KLASGEYS
+483 KIVTGEFSGNGIVPASG
-491 GGGITPANG
+491 AV
-500 AIGVNSEAYQLIEA
+500 GVNPEAYQLIEA
-514 AESEAEYD
+514 AEDETEYD
-522 RYNVLSVWSFRSNA
+522 RYNVVSVWSFRSNA

-564 SPKSGTL
+564 APRSGTL
-571 SALLSNPTGGVY
+571 SALLSNPIGGVY

-605 KHPKGFV
+605 KHPKGFM

-619 PITGTVSL
+619 PITGTVNL
-627 ASTPMP
+627 ASNPMP
-633 TAVSVPWVEIGDTD
+633 TTVSVPWIEIGDTE

>member
-14 ANIGNTTVSEEDA
+14 ANIGNTAVSAYDA
-27 LAVTWQLNGDTP
+27 LTVTWQLNGDTP
-39 LVAYQIDFY
+39 LVAYKIDFY
-48 QNNSASQPLFSTGK
+48 LNNSTSQSLFSTGK
-62 ITVNPS
+62 VTVSPS
-68 IVPKDKYGDPVF
+68 VAPKDKYGDPVF
-80 FTAAPGYSW
+80 FAVTPGYPW
-89 SHIQVRNGNT
+89 SHIGVSNGNT

-109 TGTND
+109 SGTND

-123 FGVVAKPDL
+123 FSAVAEPDL

-152 ASANVQLG
+152 MTANVQLG

-176 TIDDTGYI
+176 IIDDTGYI

-189 GYEYD
+189 DYEYD
-194 GITPDAF
+194 GITPDSH
-201 SSYTIACYIQT
+201 SSYTVACYIQT

-218 RTEKAFDC
+218 QAERTFDC

-239 CNCDGSIT
+239 CNCDGSVT
-247 LKYALDGIKSVPGR
+247 LNCPIDGIKSIPGT
-261 AIPTSG
+261 ATPASG
-267 ATFNNGNLVL
+267 ATFSGGNLVL
-277 AEGAKAQWS
+277 AAGARVQW
-286 TSNGSAFD
+286 TTYGI
-294 VSAPYYIGYKG
+294 SAPYYIGYKG
-305 LWNGSTAVEIFR
+305 IWGSTAVEIFR
-317 LSSLAGN
+317 LSNLAGN
-324 SFSVTAGNGRITL
+324 TLSVTAGGGRVTL
-337 YLNGAQLV
+337 YLNGSQLT

-357 FCAQISPTKFS
+357 FCVQISPTKFS

-373 DATMSIALPEF
+373 DVTMSISLPDF
-384 DTVTVGAADNTSA
+384 DFVTVGAASNTSA
-397 LTATYMYI
+397 LTAIYMYI
-405 TKTIPTSAAMDSE
+405 TKTIPTNAAMNNE
-418 ITPVFDKNT
+418 ITPVFDSNT
-427 VMLAQFGNG
+427 VMLTQFDNG
-436 TLEAGNADDYKI
+436 TLEAGNADKYKV
-448 RYYRDNTALA
+448 RFYRDDKALA
-458 TVNAA
+458 TVSAS
-463 NPALTDYGAIP
+463 NPTLTDYGAIP

-483 KLASGEYS
+483 KIVTGEFSGNGIVPASGAV
-491 GGGITPANG
+491 GANP
-500 AIGVNSEAYQLIEA
+500 EAYQLIEA
-514 AESEAEYD
+514 AEDETEYD
-522 RYNVLSVWSFRSNA
+522 RYNVVSVWSFRSNA

-564 SPKSGTL
+564 APRSGTL
-571 SALLSNPTGGVY
+571 SALLSNPIGGVY

-605 KHPKGFV
+605 KHPKGFM

-619 PITGTVSL
+619 PITGTVNL
-627 ASTPMP
+627 ASNTMP
-633 TAVSVPWVEIGDTD
+633 TTVSVPWIEIGDTE

>member
-14 ANIGNTTVSEEDA
+14 ANIGNTAVSAYDA
-27 LAVTWQLNGDTP
+27 LTVTWQLNGDTP
-39 LVAYQIDFY
+39 LVAYKIDFY
-48 QNNSASQPLFSTGK
+48 LNNSTSQSLFSTGK
-62 ITVNPS
+62 VTVSPS
-68 IVPKDKYGDPVF
+68 VAPKDKYGDPVF
-80 FTAAPGYSW
+80 FAVTPGYPW
-89 SHIQVRNGNT
+89 SHIGVSNGNT

-109 TGTND
+109 SGTND

-123 FGVVAKPDL
+123 FSAVAEPDL

-152 ASANVQLG
+152 MTANVQLG

-176 TIDDTGYI
+176 IIDDTGYI

-189 GYEYD
+189 DYEYD
-194 GITPDAF
+194 GITPDSH
-201 SSYTIACYIQT
+201 SSYTVACYIQT

-218 RTEKAFDC
+218 QAERTFDC

-239 CNCDGSIT
+239 CNCDGSVT
-247 LKYALDGIKSVPGR
+247 LNCPIDGIKSIPGT
-261 AIPTSG
+261 ATPASG
-267 ATFNNGNLVL
+267 ATFSGGNLVL
-277 AEGAKAQWS
+277 AAGARAQW
-286 TSNGSAFD
+286 TTYGI
-294 VSAPYYIGYKG
+294 SAPYYIGYKG
-305 LWNGSTAVEIFR
+305 IWGSTAVEIFR
-317 LSSLAGN
+317 LSNLAGN
-324 SFSVTAGNGRITL
+324 TLSVTAGGGQVTL
-337 YLNGAQLV
+337 YLNGAQLT

-357 FCAQISPTKFS
+357 FCVQISPTKFS

-373 DATMSIALPEF
+373 DATMSISLPDF
-384 DTVTVGAADNTSA
+384 DFVTVGAASNTSA
-397 LTATYMYI
+397 LTAIYMYI
-405 TKTIPTSAAMDSE
+405 TKTIPTNAAMDNE
-418 ITPVFDKNT
+418 ITPVFDSNT
-427 VMLAQFGNG
+427 VMLTQFDNG
-436 TLEAGNADDYKI
+436 TLEAGNADKYKV
-448 RYYRDNTALA
+448 RFYRDDKALA
-458 TVNAA
+458 TVSAS
-463 NPALTDYGAIP
+463 NPTLTDYGAIP

-483 KLASGEYS
+483 KIVTGEFSGNGIVPASG
-491 GGGITPANG
+491 AV
-500 AIGVNSEAYQLIEA
+500 GVNPEAYQLIEA
-514 AESEAEYD
+514 AEDETEYD
-522 RYNVLSVWSFRSNA
+522 RYNVVSVWSFRSNA

-564 SPKSGTL
+564 APRSGTL
-571 SALLSNPTGGVY
+571 SALLSNPIGGVY

-605 KHPKGFV
+605 KHPKGFM

-619 PITGTVSL
+619 PITGTVNL
-627 ASTPMP
+627 ASNPMP
-633 TAVSVPWVEIGDTD
+633 TTVSVPWIEIGDTE
-647 GVSLVK
+647 GISLVK

>member
-14 ANIGNTTVSEEDA
+14 ANIGNTAVSANDA
-27 LAVTWQLNGDTP
+27 LTVTWQLNGDTP
-39 LVAYQIDFY
+39 LVAYKIDFY
-48 QNNSASQPLFSTGK
+48 LNNSTSQSLFSTGK
-62 ITVNPS
+62 VTVSPS
-68 IVPKDKYGDPVF
+68 VAPKDKYGDPVF
-80 FTAAPGYSW
+80 FSVTPGYPW
-89 SHIQVRNGNT
+89 SHIGVANGNT

-109 TGTND
+109 SGTND

-123 FGVVAKPDL
+123 FSVVAEPDL

-152 ASANVQLG
+152 MTANVQLG

-176 TIDDTGYI
+176 IIDDTGYI

-189 GYEYD
+189 DYEYD
-194 GITPDAF
+194 GITPDSH
-201 SSYTIACYIQT
+201 SSYTVACYIQT

-218 RTEKAFDC
+218 QAERTFDC

-239 CNCDGSIT
+239 CNCDGSVT
-247 LKYALDGIKSVPGR
+247 LNCPIDGIKSIPGT
-261 AIPTSG
+261 ATPASG
-267 ATFNNGNLVL
+267 ATFSGGNLVL
-277 AEGAKAQWS
+277 AAGARAQW
-286 TSNGSAFD
+286 TTFG

-305 LWNGSTAVEIFR
+305 IWGSTAVEIFR
-317 LSSLAGN
+317 LSNLAGN
-324 SFSVTAGNGRITL
+324 TLSVTAGGGRVTL
-337 YLNGAQLV
+337 YLNGSQLT
-345 YLIPGSLKAGEA
+345 YLITGPLKVGEA
-357 FCAQISPTKFS
+357 FCVQISPTKFS

-373 DATMSIALPEF
+373 DATMSISLPDF
-384 DTVTVGAADNTSA
+384 DFVTVGAASNTSA
-397 LTATYMYI
+397 LTAIYMYI
-405 TKTIPTSAAMDSE
+405 TKTIPTDAAMDNE
-418 ITPVFDKNT
+418 ITPVFDSNT
-427 VMLAQFGNG
+427 VMLTQFDNG
-436 TLEAGNADDYKI
+436 TLEAGNADDYKV
-448 RYYRDNTALA
+448 RFYRDDKALA
-458 TVNAA
+458 TVSAS
-463 NPALTDYGAIP
+463 NPTLTDYGAIP

-483 KLASGEYS
+483 KIVTGEFSGNGIVPASG
-491 GGGITPANG
+491 AV
-500 AIGVNSEAYQLIEA
+500 GVNPEAYQLIEA
-514 AESEAEYD
+514 AEDETEYD
-522 RYNVLSVWSFRSNA
+522 RYNVVSVWSFRSNA

-564 SPKSGTL
+564 APRSGTL
-571 SALLSNPTGGVY
+571 SALLSNPIGGVY

-605 KHPKGFV
+605 KHPKGFM

-619 PITGTVSL
+619 PITGTVNL
-627 ASTPMP
+627 ASNPMP
-633 TAVSVPWVEIGDTD
+633 TTVSVPWIEIGDTE